1 MINNIINVCIL
12 YIMCFILKDGS
23 TSLHIATS
31 KGYTKAAS
39 ILPSNRADVD
49 TQNLVNV
56 ISHF

>member
-12 YIMCFILKDGS
+12 YIIYFILKDGS
-23 TSLHIATS
+23 SSLHIATS

-49 TQNLVNV
+49 AQNLVCV